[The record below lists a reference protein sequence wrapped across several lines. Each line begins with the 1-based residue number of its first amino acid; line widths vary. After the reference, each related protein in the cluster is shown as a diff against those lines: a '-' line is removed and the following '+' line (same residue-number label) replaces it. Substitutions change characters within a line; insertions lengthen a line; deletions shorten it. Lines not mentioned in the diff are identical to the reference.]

1 MAPRTGAEPM
11 ADDTDDDLPEI
22 LIRRKRRHARTQ
34 ARSTAR
40 RKARNAPRRDDLA
53 RGAYYVLLL
62 TMDEAEKQGEIERA
76 ARIRRR
82 MLLMMEDALFDR
94 AASAMVLD
102 GHADTVFQDVKAW
115 VHQRR
120 FAKRREAAA
129 EAEAARSAADTK

>member
-1 MAPRTGAEPM
+1 M

-22 LIRRKRRHARTQ
+22 LIRRKRKHARAQ
-34 ARSTAR
+34 AKSTAR

-62 TMDEAEKQGEIERA
+62 TMDEAEKQGECERA
-76 ARIRRR
+76 NRIRRR

-94 AASAMVLD
+94 AASALAFD
-102 GHADTVFQDVKAW
+102 GHADTVVQDVEAW
-115 VHQRR
+115 VYLRR
-120 FAKRREAAA
+120 FAKRR